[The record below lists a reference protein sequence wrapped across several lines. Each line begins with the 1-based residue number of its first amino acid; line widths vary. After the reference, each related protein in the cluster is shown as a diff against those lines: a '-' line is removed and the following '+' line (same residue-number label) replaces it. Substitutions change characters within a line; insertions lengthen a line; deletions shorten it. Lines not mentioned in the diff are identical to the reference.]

1 MPQLTLYSYKK
12 SEKRE
17 APAQAS
23 LFDEKEKKK
32 YVWDRAILDYFALDT
47 STPELFQKWIE
58 TNPPYCSIL

>member
-23 LFDEKEKKK
+23 LFDEKEK
-32 YVWDRAILDYFALDT
+32 YVWDRATLDYFALDT
-47 STPELFQKWIE
+47 STPELFQQWLAL
-58 TNPPYCSIL
+58 NPPYCSIL